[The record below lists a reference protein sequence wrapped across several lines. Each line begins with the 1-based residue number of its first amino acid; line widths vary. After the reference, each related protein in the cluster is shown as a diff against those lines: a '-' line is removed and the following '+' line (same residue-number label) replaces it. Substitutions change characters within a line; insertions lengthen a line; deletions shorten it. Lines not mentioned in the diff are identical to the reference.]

1 MAILDTFYLLFKS
14 NASDVQKDTE
24 KLNTTLKDSESIGNR
39 VGDSFVGL
47 GKSLAGFAAAGLS
60 IGAVL
65 GGIKSAVDYTISLG
79 QASNA
84 LGVSAE
90 ALDAWGGAV
99 QTTGGTLEGFEQS
112 LRGLSQHLGSNA
124 KVALQALPQF
134 ADAFHQMSRAQAMM
148 YGKSLGLDESTILLL
163 QKGRREVDD
172 VIKRQKELGVVNK
185 QDTEIAL
192 KFNNSLNATSRAFR
206 SVFIEVGAT
215 VLPALTKILD
225 LLVPVAQYF
234 RRHTDLIVG
243 GLIGITVAATGAAI
257 AMGLIT
263 APVVLATAG
272 VLALIAAFA
281 LLYDDLKAFAEGND
295 SITGRILK
303 RWPVVGEVIS
313 MMVDDWKRKFQG
325 FLDLIHLI
333 ETAFEKVS
341 SFFKGTPAIEASI
354 NAGQRNLA
362 LAGTSALAAQTS
374 NSILNSNSLNSQIR
388 NVTTGPITIN
398 TQATDADGISQI
410 LGKSLQ
416 VHLDQSNS
424 NFDDGIIS

>member
-24 KLNTTLKDSESIGNR
+24 KLNDTLKNTESIGNR
-39 VGDSFVGL
+39 VGDSFL
-47 GKSLAGFAAAGLS
+47 SMGKSLVGFAAAGLS

-65 GGIKSAVDYTISLG
+65 GGIKSAVDYTIALG
-79 QASNA
+79 QTSNA

-99 QTTGGTLEGFEQS
+99 QTTGGTLQGFEQS

-172 VIKRQKELGVVNK
+172 VIKRQKELGAVNK

-192 KFNNSLNATSRAFR
+192 KFNTSLNDTSRAFR

-225 LLVPVAQYF
+225 LLIPVAQFF

-243 GLIGITVAATGAAI
+243 GLIGI
-257 AMGLIT
+257 
-263 APVVLATAG
+263 ATAAG
-272 VLALIAAFA
+272 IAAVAFGFLTSPITLTIIAVTALIAAFA
-281 LLYDDLKAFAEGND
+281 LLYDDLKAFAEGHD
-295 SITGRILK
+295 SLTGRILK
-303 RWPVVGEVIS
+303 RWPIIGTVVSNVI
-313 MMVDDWKRKFQG
+313 DEWKIKFQA
-325 FLDLIHLI
+325 FLDLIHLV
-333 ETAFEKVS
+333 ESAFQKVV
-341 SFFKGTPAIEASI
+341 SFFKGSPALEASI
-354 NAGQRNLA
+354 NTGRQNLA
-362 LAGTSALAAQTS
+362 LASSSSLGSQTS
-374 NSILNSNSLNSQIR
+374 NSILNSSALNNQVR
-388 NVTTGPITIN
+388 NITTGPITIN
-398 TQATDADGISQI
+398 TQATDADGIGQM

-416 VHLDQSNS
+416 VHLDQVNS
-424 NFDDGIIS
+424 DVDDGRLA